1 MSEETGRKDKTT
13 TIASSQLRKRLFGF
27 LLGGSLCM
35 LAGTIIAIELYKVL
49 GVFESLKATGI
60 YDSAIVAGAGMA
72 VFLPFMVVRPKR
84 WLQWAGFFLASIPFT
99 VWYSI
104 AGTLA
109 GLARWQLSLDA
120 GRTVIVIA
128 LVLLVAPAIQLHIAL
143 FRRFGMV
150 PEVGSDAEA
159 EISPPDLLHG
169 TAFVLPG
176 FLLVFLLTD
185 LLQASGLASSYP
197 ENPWDIMVIAT
208 LPCIFIAFGASPRT
222 RRQRIELAAIIAGL
236 MVGAALLAVVAVLL
250 VGTFITERRFML
262 GILAAMFASLFL
274 SKRLVAFMKARADS
288 DGLWPPENQS

>member
-1 MSEETGRKDKTT
+1 MSEDTGSQDKTGAISKSQAGKLYWQV
-13 TIASSQLRKRLFGF
+13 IA
-27 LLGGSLCM
+27 GGACCM
-35 LAGTIIAIELYKVL
+35 LAGTIIAIELYKAL

-60 YDSAIVAGAGMA
+60 YDSAIVAGAGLA
-72 VFLPFMVVRPKR
+72 VFLPFAVIRPKG
-84 WLQWAGFFLASIPFT
+84 WLQWPAFFLASIPFA

-159 EISPPDLLHG
+159 EISPLDLLRG
-169 TAFVLPG
+169 IAFVLPG

-197 ENPWDIMVIAT
+197 NKAWDIIVIAVV
-208 LPCIFIAFGASPRT
+208 PCTFVVFGASPRSL
-222 RRQRIELAAIIAGL
+222 RQRIKLAAIIAGL
-236 MVGAALLAVVAVLL
+236 MLGAAVLAVLAVLL
-250 VGTFITERRFML
+250 VGTFISERGIML
-262 GILAAMFASLFL
+262 GIVASMFASMFL
-274 SKRLVAFMKARADS
+274 SKRLVVLMEARADP
-288 DGLWPPENQS
+288 DGLWPPEIHG